1 MDEPMGRPLMPD
13 DAGALYR
20 VTYASGYVGLVD
32 AEGLR
37 IAQLDAASPAR
48 DGGAAIERVECLQ
61 GDHWVLHDPWHQAVA
76 SAEGQD
82 RSVITAAPSEAPPRR
97 SLLER
102 LADLKA
108 VIVQRRSRGHTQGQ
122 SQDRGMDL

>member
-1 MDEPMGRPLMPD
+1 MDEPMSSYPAPN

-48 DGGAAIERVECLQ
+48 DEGTTIEHVERLQ
-61 GDHWVLHDPWHQAVA
+61 GDLWVLHDPWHKAVA
-76 SAEGQD
+76 LAEGQD
-82 RSVITAAPSEAPPRR
+82 RSVITAALPEATPRR

-108 VIVQRRSRGHTQGQ
+108 MIVQMRS
-122 SQDRGMDL
+122 